1 MLALYLSQ
9 VKSEDEKDKFEK
21 IYLLYRGLMLSRAY
35 DILRDRQLAED
46 AVHNAFLRI
55 LKNIKKLND
64 SQSPSTKSY
73 VMVVLENVAKTM
85 YAKRKKE
92 KVYELSE
99 NIPEDFDVQ
108 RDTEIKLTAEAV
120 AEKLTLLPD
129 KYRDVLLLKFINGL
143 NDKEIALSLGISDS
157 AARKRLQ
164 RAREKL
170 KALLGG
176 QYG

>member
-1 MLALYLSQ
+1 MPALNLSQ
-9 VKSEDEKDKFEK
+9 LKSEEQEDKFEK

-35 DILRDRQLAED
+35 DILRDSQLAED
-46 AVHNAFLRI
+46 AVHSAFLRI
-55 LKNIKKLND
+55 LKNIKKL
-64 SQSPSTKSY
+64 SEPQSPATKSY

-92 KVYELSE
+92 KVFELSE
-99 NIPEDFDVQ
+99 NIPENSDVQ
-108 RDTEIKLTAEAV
+108 RDTEIKLTAEDI
-120 AEKLTLLPD
+120 AEKITLLPD
-129 KYRDVLLLKFINGL
+129 KYRDILILKFINGL

-170 KALLGG
+170 TALLGG
-176 QYG
+176 EYG